1 MEYKQKKTV
10 EESKVTEKPHKTLR
24 RKLAS
29 LVPEAM
35 R

>member
-1 MEYKQKKTV
+1 MEYKQKKTA
-10 EESKVTEKPHKTLR
+10 EESNEAKKPHKTTR

-29 LVPEAM
+29 LVPEAL